1 MGKRGRGSKR
11 QSSFGVTLV
20 AQGKGAIKRTQ
31 LSPFDA
37 AGSDDREYF
46 VRDIKA
52 ERLSNGVP
60 QWLIGW
66 KGFSNKDDT
75 WEPIEHLAGHEQD
88 ISAFRNR
95 RKDEVAAEEKE
106 ASAKKK
112 RRQEEKDQ
120 SRIEFDG
127 FEEAFGGKRRSAC
140 WKHYKVQKDDTGKIV
155 NVKCLF
161 CPPDNKPMPFCGNT
175 TNLRSHLAS
184 VHKDAYCKMIV
195 PEDGGDPPETGL
207 DKDKDSQSSAAQ
219 GKLETMVPIVTSE
232 RRDELHQ
239 MVSLWLVRCRRPLSL
254 PEHDQEFRDIFDFI
268 FKGNY
273 VPPSLK
279 FVLHNV
285 LLLSAEGKQR
295 VMASLRD
302 LLAEGILPSIGG
314 DVWSQSGASIFGIL
328 VYWLDKEFV
337 VHEKCLAAIPF
348 SSVRHTAEELE
359 KATKVACADLGLGE
373 YELVVGEEGV
383 IGVDT
388 VSDHIHAMCSA
399 NGSNMTAGWK
409 CFDGHECTDH
419 TLALVVRAFLEHP
432 VAKKMFCKLRGMT
445 THFNHSILGGILLN
459 EGVPERSVT
468 IFRSLNPRRITTPGP
483 VGEER
488 ANKQATWYIV
498 NQVRLLNYL

>member
-11 QSSFGVTLV
+11 QSSFCVTLV

-66 KGFSNKDDT
+66 EGVFNKDDT
-75 WEPIEHLAGHEQD
+75 WDPIEHLAGHEQD
-88 ISAFRNR
+88 IFSAFRNR

-120 SRIEFDG
+120 SRIEFDE

-155 NVKCLF
+155 NVKCLL
-161 CPPDNKPMPFCGNT
+161 CPLDNKPMPFCGNT

-195 PEDGGDPPETGL
+195 PEDGGDPPETGP

-219 GKLETMVPIVTSE
+219 L
-232 RRDELHQ
+232 
-239 MVSLWLVRCRRPLSL
+239 
-254 PEHDQEFRDIFDFI
+254 
-268 FKGNY
+268 
-273 VPPSLK
+273 
-279 FVLHNV
+279 VLHNV

-302 LLAEGILPSIGG
+302 LLADRILPSIGG

-359 KATKVACADLGLGE
+359 KATKVACADFGLGE

-388 VSDHIHAMCSA
+388 VSDYIHATCSDNA
-399 NGSNMTAGWK
+399 SNTHYRWLEMFRWPRV
-409 CFDGHECTDH
+409 HRSH
-419 TLALVVRAFLEHP
+419 TRLGRLEP
-432 VAKKMFCKLRGMT
+432 SWNT
-445 THFNHSILGGILLN
+445 
-459 EGVPERSVT
+459 
-468 IFRSLNPRRITTPGP
+468 
-483 VGEER
+483 
-488 ANKQATWYIV
+488 
-498 NQVRLLNYL
+498 RL

>member
-1 MGKRGRGSKR
+1 MGKRGRGTKR

-37 AGSDDREYF
+37 AGSDEREYF

-52 ERLSNGVP
+52 QRLSNGVP

-66 KGFSNKDDT
+66 EGFSNKDDT

-120 SRIEFDG
+120 SRIGHPLRFPIIIVFLVFGISKFDG

-155 NVKCLF
+155 NVRCLL

-184 VHKDAYCKMIV
+184 VHKDAYCKMVV
-195 PEDGGDPPETGL
+195 PEDVGDPPKTGP

-219 GKLETMVPIVTSE
+219 RKLETMVPMVTSE
-232 RRDELHQ
+232 RRDELHK

-273 VPPSLK
+273 VPPTLK
-279 FVLHNV
+279 LVLHNV

-295 VMASLRD
+295 AMASLRD

-328 VYWLDKEFV
+328 VYWLDREFV
-337 VHEKCLAAIPF
+337 VYEKCLAAIP
-348 SSVRHTAEELE
+348 L
-359 KATKVACADLGLGE
+359 
-373 YELVVGEEGV
+373 
-383 IGVDT
+383 
-388 VSDHIHAMCSA
+388 
-399 NGSNMTAGWK
+399 
-409 CFDGHECTDH
+409 TDYW
-419 TLALVVRAFLEHP
+419 E
-432 VAKKMFCKLRGMT
+432 
-445 THFNHSILGGILLN
+445 
-459 EGVPERSVT
+459 
-468 IFRSLNPRRITTPGP
+468 
-483 VGEER
+483 
-488 ANKQATWYIV
+488 
-498 NQVRLLNYL
+498 